1 MKDTPYEKKM
11 LAYQESDEEAT
22 FTLTYRRVE
31 RTVEGVTKISYY
43 IGIDGIEYICLTTG
57 EVAVRYSEI
66 SNAANAFSTKHTGNI
81 VGLRAKTKGVKY
93 SNITVK
99 KASELNVKFYAEN
112 GGEAIESKSFGYGK
126 AMGTLPVATR
136 EASISQAGI
145 TPII

>member
-1 MKDTPYEKKM
+1 M
-11 LAYQESDEEAT
+11 SDH
-22 FTLTYRRVE
+22 RRGS
-31 RTVEGVTKISYY
+31 RS
-43 IGIDGIEYICLTTG
+43 
-57 EVAVRYSEI
+57 YSEI

-136 EASISQAGI
+136 EGFDFAGWYY
-145 TPII
+145 TDYMWPWTAPIVETQKNPNLTKRSGWAY